1 MTKQQLK
8 ETREA
13 AYGMSINNLNPED
26 VDQYMAIAKACA
38 VLESRYAVNDGI
50 SEDTT
55 PQ

>member
-26 VDQYMAIAKACA
+26 VDKYMEIAKACA
-38 VLESRYAVNDGI
+38 VLESRYAINDGMSDDDT
-50 SEDTT
+50 SE
-55 PQ
+55 